1 MMKTRLLTLLL
12 LLGTAAANAQ
22 VTVYVQQPPGLEGP
36 LEFTWANDWG
46 QTPDL
51 NNTANNVTAF
61 ACFVDDGTAADSLG
75 CDSPLV
81 NVSELT
87 GKIAVVYRGTCE
99 FGRKALN
106 AQAAGAVAVV
116 IINNAAGAPVGMG
129 AGAVGGQ
136 VTIPVVMISQDA
148 GAALHDYFANCAV
161 ELFIG
166 SQTGFYQYNLGFYK
180 SDILIPRYGEINNL
194 VASNGTEFFVQIGA
208 MMHNYGAAVMDNAA
222 VNATV
227 IKEGN
232 TIYDQTSPPVS
243 LNPSDSLYVT
253 LPDFSE
259 AGGYSGQYLITYT
272 LLGGTA
278 DEFTQNNS
286 IAVTLTVGD
295 KISYVP
301 SDAVTQLPQPNLHV
315 VPANNTLGFRSC
327 ISFKD
332 ANASRLATTGLWFS
346 ASRAADTVLTDEVMT
361 ATLYQ
366 WNDAIAGQNT
376 LPTDAGLSALTTGE
390 YVFQSDVNNTPIYM
404 PFFDVVTFTDNQW
417 YLVCLDSYSGV
428 VRHGWDNSL
437 SYDRLQTITLEPI
450 SCLRDGATWYNGF
463 TGITGPAS
471 LALQVIDA
479 NSIGI
484 PEASTEVEVTPFPN
498 PTCDLIRIPL
508 KGQTGAASVQ
518 VYNTTGATVLEQ
530 RTAIGGDGTFT
541 LDVSDMASG
550 TYLFKMAFDNGQ
562 HAEFRVQVVK

>member
-12 LLGTAAANAQ
+12 LLGTAAAKAQ

-61 ACFVDDGTAADSLG
+61 ACFVDDGTTADSLG
-75 CDSPLV
+75 CGTLV
-81 NVSELT
+81 NAAELA
-87 GKIAVVYRGTCE
+87 GKIAVVYRGSCE
-99 FGRKALN
+99 FGVKALN
-106 AQAAGAVAVV
+106 AQNAGAVAVV

-129 AGAVGGQ
+129 AGAQGANI
-136 VTIPVVMISQDA
+136 TIPVVMISQDA
-148 GAALHDYFANCAV
+148 GAALASDFANCAV

-166 SQTGFYQYNLGFYK
+166 SQTNFYQFNLGFYK
-180 SDILIPRYGEINNL
+180 NDILVPRYGEVNSLI
-194 VASNGTEFFVQIGA
+194 ASNASEFFVQIGA
-208 MMHNYGAAVMDNAA
+208 MMHNYGSAAMDNAA

-232 TIYDQTSPPVS
+232 TLYDQTSPPIT
-243 LNPSDSLYVT
+243 LNSGDSLYVT

-272 LLGGTA
+272 LVGGTA
-278 DEFTQNNS
+278 DEFAQNNS

-301 SDAVTQLPQPNLHV
+301 SDATTLLPLPNLHV
-315 VPANNTLGFRSC
+315 VPAANTLGFRSC

-332 ANASRLATTGLWFS
+332 ANASRLATTGVWFS

-366 WNDAIAGQNT
+366 WNDAVTGPTT

-390 YVFQSDVNNTPIYM
+390 YIFPSDENSVPIYM
-404 PFFDVVTFTDNQW
+404 PFFDVVTLNDNQW

-437 SYDRLQTITLEPI
+437 SYDRLQTITLEPNG
-450 SCLRDGATWYNGF
+450 CLRDGATWYNGF
-463 TGITGPAS
+463 TGITGPPS
-471 LALQVIDA
+471 LAMQVIDA

-484 PEASTEVEVTPFPN
+484 QEQSTEVEVTPFPN
-498 PTCDLIRIPL
+498 PTCDEIRIPL
-508 KGQTGAASVQ
+508 KGQTGAARVQ
-518 VYNTTGATVLEQ
+518 VYNTAGTTVLEQ
-530 RTAIGGDGTFT
+530 RTSIGGDGTFT
-541 LDVSDMASG
+541 MDVSDLASG

-562 HAEFRVQVVK
+562 HAEFSVQVVK